1 MNYQQSIDYLF
12 SLQKFGIKLGLRN
25 IKRLLSL
32 LDNPQKKLPC
42 IIHIAGTNGKG
53 STAAFLASILT
64 QSGYKTG
71 LYTSPHLSN
80 FTERMRINNSYIT
93 KAEVASLTKLIK
105 NKMKSLGTMTFFEIV
120 TAMALVHFAEHKV
133 DFAIL
138 EVGMGG
144 RLDATNVV
152 SPLVSI
158 ITNISKEHEFYLGST
173 IMDIA
178 REKAGIIKRRSI
190 LLTGAT
196 QPSVLSYFKKR
207 CQQLK
212 SGFFRLGKDFTLK
225 RENSSRFVY
234 HGLKRHISN
243 LELGLRGDFQS
254 SNAAL
259 SLAAVEILMSAP
271 CNITDESILKGLRD
285 VYWPGRCELVKTEPL
300 VVLDGAHNPAAM
312 ANLKSALN
320 AFDFKRLFLVMGIM
334 EDKNIGKMVREIATS
349 AEMVLLCR
357 PHMQRA
363 ASPERLADVIK
374 DLNVKFQEI
383 EDVKQAVLHAIALA
397 RHDDLVCVTGSLF
410 TIGEARELF
419 KNIHTI

>member
-71 LYTSPHLSN
+71 LYTSPHLSS

-158 ITNISKEHEFYLGST
+158 ITNI
-173 IMDIA
+173 
-178 REKAGIIKRRSI
+178 
-190 LLTGAT
+190 
-196 QPSVLSYFKKR
+196 
-207 CQQLK
+207 
-212 SGFFRLGKDFTLK
+212 
-225 RENSSRFVY
+225 
-234 HGLKRHISN
+234 
-243 LELGLRGDFQS
+243 
-254 SNAAL
+254 
-259 SLAAVEILMSAP
+259 
-271 CNITDESILKGLRD
+271 
-285 VYWPGRCELVKTEPL
+285 
-300 VVLDGAHNPAAM
+300 
-312 ANLKSALN
+312 
-320 AFDFKRLFLVMGIM
+320 
-334 EDKNIGKMVREIATS
+334 
-349 AEMVLLCR
+349 
-357 PHMQRA
+357 
-363 ASPERLADVIK
+363 
-374 DLNVKFQEI
+374 
-383 EDVKQAVLHAIALA
+383 
-397 RHDDLVCVTGSLF
+397 
-410 TIGEARELF
+410 
-419 KNIHTI
+419 